1 LLLELPSELLDE
13 LELLSELLELELL
26 LEVVTEADAA
36 AAAAALL
43 ELVAVAL
50 DLALLPP
57 FSLLLPPLFS
67 LLLLPFSFSLPP
79 FADFSDFSFSAAE
92 AAASADA
99 FIEYVRLFVPLGIL
113 KTTNFELT
121 AGLPALF
128 AVLTIAAPVVSYGI
142 IAAASKC
149 APRFQPA

>member
-26 LEVVTEADAA
+26 LEVVAEAAAA

-50 DLALLPP
+50 ALALLPP
-57 FSLLLPPLFS
+57 FSLLLP
-67 LLLLPFSFSLPP
+67 PFSFSLPP

-99 FIEYVRLFVPLGIL
+99 FIEYVRLVVPLGIL
-113 KTTNFELT
+113 KTANFELT

-128 AVLTIAAPVVSYGI
+128 AVLAIAAPVVSYGI
-142 IAAASKC
+142 MAPESKC